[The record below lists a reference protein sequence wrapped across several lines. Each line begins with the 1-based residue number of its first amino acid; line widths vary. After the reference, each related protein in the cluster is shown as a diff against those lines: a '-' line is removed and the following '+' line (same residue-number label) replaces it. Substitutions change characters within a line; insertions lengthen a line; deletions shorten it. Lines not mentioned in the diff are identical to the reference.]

1 MFTLISRVTAM
12 FVSEFSNKA
21 RSKLLVLAKKL
32 GHDSVFGVFIAPDP
46 TQFRSVADILK
57 MFQKLATDKRLAGME
72 LSRIGPNERGFSL
85 NELDRPHHSDHGK
98 HAET

>member
-12 FVSEFSNKA
+12 FVSEFSNIGT
-21 RSKLLVLAKKL
+21 LQITGPCKKL

-85 NELDRPHHSDHGK
+85 NELDRPHYSDHGK